1 MSVEHCFS
9 TFIFPELSF
18 CISFVKELL
27 LPSDDHRYS
36 LVPSKLLLNH
46 DLVPLTMRG
55 CSTAI
60 VVMLALRVVKAVGG
74 RIVGAIVGGR
84 IAVNIHGSGAVTD
97 MGQ

>member
-46 DLVPLTMRG
+46 DLVRLNMRG

-60 VVMLALRVVKAVGG
+60 VVMLALRVVKTVGG
-74 RIVGAIVGGR
+74 RIVGVVVGGR